1 MVFNKWLT
9 VTTLDGNNYNFDD
22 VGVQGAATTAYN
34 QYMAHQTIHSY
45 IEDGSEYVEIFIP
58 YSSIMNVYFEE
69 EKKDSPIWDKNCSE
83 GSCDGLYFFYAMG
96 SPTFSPMEEGM
107 VITTEEVAI
116 GVGCA
121 PSPEVSDLSELLPI
135 SVSAS
140 TPDIVNIVPEPEVN
154 VCAIVPVSS
163 GQTEI
168 AISVPS
174 QGCVFKF
181 TVEIGQ

>member
-1 MVFNKWLT
+1 MVFNKMLT
-9 VTTLDGNNYNFDD
+9 VTTLDGNNYDFDD

-45 IEDGSEYVEIFIP
+45 IEENGAYVEIFIP
-58 YSSIMNVYFEE
+58 YSSIMDVFIEE
-69 EKKDSPIWDKNCSE
+69 AKNNSPIWDKNCSE
-83 GSCDGLYFFYAMG
+83 GSCEGLYFFYAMG
-96 SPTFSPMEEGM
+96 SSTFSPIEEGM

-121 PSPEVSDLSELLPI
+121 PSPELSDPSELLPI

-140 TPDIVNIVPEPEVN
+140 TPGIVNIVPEPGIN

-181 TVEIGQ
+181 TVRVGQ